1 MNTLSV
7 LQGENARLQRENR
20 ELQTRLR
27 RLYGAL
33 RAMDYLL
40 DVLDDLTPN
49 FDALALLADV
59 LDAALQAVDTDH
71 GSLLLADEK
80 RGELV
85 FVLVRGPFAQV
96 LTEYRLPM
104 SEGVAGWVYRTGETA
119 LVPDVRHDPRWS
131 EAIDQVTHFLTQS
144 VLAAPLVAGKRK
156 LGVLEAVKPRGATP
170 FSEDDASVLRLVAR
184 LGALVLDQADRLSGE
199 EKTQPQAP

>member
-20 ELQTRLR
+20 ELKAQLR

-40 DVLDDLTPN
+40 DVLDDLTPD
-49 FDALALLADV
+49 FEALALLADV

-71 GSLLLADEK
+71 GSLMLADEEQ
-80 RGELV
+80 GELV
-85 FVLVRGPFAQV
+85 FVLVRGPFAQA
-96 LTEYRLPM
+96 LTGHRISME
-104 SEGVAGWVYRTGETA
+104 EGIAGWVYQTGESA

-131 EAIDQVTHFLTQS
+131 DAIDQVTRFHTQS
-144 VLAAPLVAGKRK
+144 VLAVPLVAGKRK
-156 LGVLEAVKPRGATP
+156 LGVLEAVKPKGAVP
-170 FSEDDASVLRLVAR
+170 FGEDDASVLWLVAR
-184 LGALVLDQADRLSGE
+184 LGALVLEQADRLSGE
-199 EKTQPQAP
+199 EGT